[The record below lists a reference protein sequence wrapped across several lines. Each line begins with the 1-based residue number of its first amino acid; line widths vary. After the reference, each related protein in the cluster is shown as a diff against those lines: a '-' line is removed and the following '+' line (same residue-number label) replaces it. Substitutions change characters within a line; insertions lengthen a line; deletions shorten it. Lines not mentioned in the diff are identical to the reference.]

1 MPGPMTGGKPLPP
14 MISFVGHSGSGKTT
28 LLVKLIPEL
37 KRRGYRIGTVKH
49 THHEPETHDRG
60 KDSTRHKEAGAETVI
75 FASSRR
81 ISLDKETPGD
91 DPEALLPYFH
101 DMDLVITEG
110 FKRKNRPKIEV
121 YRTTTHAG
129 PLYRGQADF
138 VAMVTDADLPLEI
151 RKFHLEDIAGLADF
165 IEEDIP
171 GRTPRGRRTPGDPP
185 PRPQRRAHEGTA
197 GYRIDH
203 RDLVS
208 ASGLY
213 PAQTGDI
220 HLNERRLSGD
230 RQKKSLHGRSPGR
243 RPRRGKKMMRS
254 ESALPDRLPV
264 SFSIRKVSRPA
275 REAAG
280 PPPGTASA
288 GAASRSCPWG
298 FSAHPRK
305 RSGGDACSGAAPDR
319 TR

>member
-60 KDSTRHKEAGAETVI
+60 KDSTRHREAGAETVI

-151 RKFHLEDIAGLADF
+151 RKFHLEDITGLADF
-165 IEEDIP
+165 IEKRFLADA
-171 GRTPRGRRTPGDPP
+171 
-185 PRPQRRAHEGTA
+185 PRPQDA
-197 GYRIDH
+197 
-203 RDLVS
+203 
-208 ASGLY
+208 
-213 PAQTGDI
+213 
-220 HLNERRLSGD
+220 
-230 RQKKSLHGRSPGR
+230 GRSP
-243 RPRRGKKMMRS
+243 S
-254 ESALPDRLPV
+254 
-264 SFSIRKVSRPA
+264 
-275 REAAG
+275 
-280 PPPGTASA
+280 
-288 GAASRSCPWG
+288 
-298 FSAHPRK
+298 
-305 RSGGDACSGAAPDR
+305 AAPKESP
-319 TR
+319 